1 MTNRSALT
9 TAGHQFREHKM
20 SRRVKNMIISPIK
33 EMMMLAAQLENP
45 FLLAQGIP
53 AEDTPDHIK
62 QAIIEAIQ
70 GPKASKYS
78 MLSGMKECRQAVAK
92 RYKVYYNIDID
103 PDSEIGITAG
113 GMEACMITCMA
124 TIDPGDEVILT
135 APCFSSHIEQIL
147 ACEGKPV
154 LVQTNEKEG
163 WILDVEAIRKAI
175 TPKTKAIYVTNPS
188 NPTGAVF
195 PEHQVRELAK
205 IALEN
210 DLFIFADET
219 YDFLTYNNKPFFS
232 FCQIPEL
239 KNNLIL
245 IGSSS
250 KEHRMTGYR
259 LGWVIAPNDIL
270 NQLFK
275 LHDATTV
282 CACVISQ
289 FGFIAAINGPQD
301 SVKELKEGMQER
313 RDLICDRL
321 DKVPHLFKYYKKPE
335 GAYYIMPEIV
345 FPHESSIQVAMDI
358 QAATSVV
365 AVPGIAFGPAS
376 EGHIRFSF
384 GGGATR
390 GPKGK
395 ELINEAFDRLEE
407 WGNQFQN
414 S

>member
-1 MTNRSALT
+1 MNNRSALSAT
-9 TAGHQFREHKM
+9 NHIFREDKM
-20 SRRVKNMIISPIK
+20 SRRVKSMIVSPIK
-33 EMMMLAAQLENP
+33 EMMMLAAELENP

-62 QAIIEAIQ
+62 QAIIEAIN
-70 GPKASKYS
+70 GPQASKYS
-78 MLSGMKECRQAVAK
+78 MLSGMKECRQAVAT
-92 RYKVYYNIDID
+92 RYKNYYNVNLD

-124 TIDPGDEVILT
+124 TIDPGDEVILV

-163 WILDVEAIRKAI
+163 WTLDVDAIQKAI

-195 PEHQVRELAK
+195 PEHQIRELAK

-219 YDFLTYNNKPFFS
+219 YDFLTYDNKPFFS
-232 FCQIPEL
+232 FCQVPEL

-250 KEHRMTGYR
+250 KEYRMTGYR

-270 NQLFK
+270 NQLLK

-282 CACVISQ
+282 CACTISQ

-301 SVKELKEGMQER
+301 CVKELKKGMQER
-313 RDLICDRL
+313 RDLICERL
-321 DKVPHLFKYYKKPE
+321 DRVPHLFKYYQKPE
-335 GAYYIMPEIV
+335 GAYYILPKIV
-345 FPHESSIQVAMDI
+345 FPHKNSIQVAIDI
-358 QAATSVV
+358 LGETGVV
-365 AVPGIAFGPAS
+365 TVPGIAFGSAS
-376 EGHIRFSF
+376 ESYIRMSF
-384 GGGATR
+384 GGGTTC
-390 GPKGK
+390 GPKGAD
-395 ELINEAFDRLEE
+395 LINQSFDKLEK
-407 WGNQFQN
+407 WGKQFL
-414 S
+414 